1 MVFRSSKFADVVCT
15 TFVLKKYYFIAFS
28 KSTRALI
35 PFSPSTA
42 HESLYPF
49 SHSLKSILGFILLLL
64 YRQQRYLITFILQ
77 AKIHNY
83 FHYTSNINKLFKMKC
98 EFRSNCPV
106 ASALDIVGDKW
117 TLLII
122 KMMVLEGKRTFKD
135 FFESD
140 ESIASNILSSRLKML
155 EEFEIIRKEKLP
167 HNKKTNIYILTQKG
181 LELTPT
187 VIELALWSVGNILE
201 EHPTLVRD
209 DDQLEMIKINKE
221 ETIKMLIEDYKDKTG
236 FKKV

>member
-1 MVFRSSKFADVVCT
+1 
-15 TFVLKKYYFIAFS
+15 
-28 KSTRALI
+28 
-35 PFSPSTA
+35 
-42 HESLYPF
+42 
-49 SHSLKSILGFILLLL
+49 
-64 YRQQRYLITFILQ
+64 
-77 AKIHNY
+77 
-83 FHYTSNINKLFKMKC
+83 MKC

-106 ASALDIVGDKW
+106 ASALDLVGDKW

-135 FFESD
+135 FSESD

-187 VIELALWSVGNILE
+187 IMELALWSVGNILKE
-201 EHPTLVRD
+201 HHPTLIRD
-209 DDQLEMIKINKE
+209 DDQLEMVKINKE
-221 ETIKMLIEDYKDKTG
+221 ETIKMLIEDYKDKTDS
-236 FKKV
+236 KKL